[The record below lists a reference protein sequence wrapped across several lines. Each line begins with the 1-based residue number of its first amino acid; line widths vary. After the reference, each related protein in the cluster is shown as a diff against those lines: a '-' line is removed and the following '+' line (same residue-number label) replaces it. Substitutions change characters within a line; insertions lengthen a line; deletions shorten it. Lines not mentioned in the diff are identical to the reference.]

1 MKFLQ
6 QIPFAGSANLGS
18 HPKVQKAIENENK
31 SHIAIFLGQH
41 QFHPGHFFWFLVQN
55 SDHNS
60 RETQKMLNCFG
71 VILCL
76 LYWDLRVYWYIKK
89 WRNEVI
95 PMTYVAMLILLT
107 LDFLDSS
114 WIEMGFPMGFLILGA
129 GVSIFYFV
137 PQLLLQGKCYTI
149 DASSSS
155 NFPFSHLFNFFFA
168 KYSHLFNWAMMF
180 YHFSQKN
187 WAMMH

>member
-41 QFHPGHFFWFLVQN
+41 QFHPGHFFLVSGSEFRSQFQGDPEDAKLFWCYN
-55 SDHNS
+55 LFVVLRFES
-60 RETQKMLNCFG
+60 
-71 VILCL
+71 L
-76 LYWDLRVYWYIKK
+76 LVYKEMKERGYAYDVRGYAYI
-89 WRNEVI
+89 I
-95 PMTYVAMLILLT
+95 DS
-107 LDFLDSS
+107 DFLDSS

-155 NFPFSHLFNFFFA
+155 NFPFSHLFNFFLLNIPTC
-168 KYSHLFNWAMMF
+168 SIEP
-180 YHFSQKN
+180 
-187 WAMMH
+187 